1 MGTITQGLASG
12 PALCASPRRNCLRV
26 DSADPRARVRARGQI
41 GLGARAIVVT
51 DPVHLGGFR
60 RRLSQPVKKRGRTM
74 QLTTLYASLVGALAV
89 SATAFG
95 ISTAVDSPRSLMSP
109 VDYGAAQK
117 VIEAEART
125 RLHGCRDR
133 HRPDMDVR

>member
-26 DSADPRARVRARGQI
+26 DSANPPLRVRARRQI
-41 GLGARAIVVT
+41 GLGARAIIVT

-74 QLTTLYASLVGALAV
+74 QLTTLYASLVGALAR

-95 ISTAVDSPRSLMSP
+95 VSTAAGSPGSLMSAGH
-109 VDYGAAQK
+109 YGAAP
-117 VIEAEART
+117 E
-125 RLHGCRDR
+125 
-133 HRPDMDVR
+133 